1 MRTRDRIRQ
10 IVSSGHFAG
19 GFVPYGYRA
28 INKGRVNKRDQPVK
42 DLEID
47 PDEAAWVQEVFTK
60 VAEEGASGYAMAQM
74 LNQRGLRTRQ
84 GAEFQSSNI
93 KRMIQHEGYTGY
105 IITKAARSEFIPQLQ
120 IIDEDLFAKANEM
133 ISKRSKK
140 ALKDKNAA
148 QKSSNPTLLAGIVV
162 CAHCGAKM
170 SAFLHTDRYKLADGS
185 IREKVQAKYNCYQR
199 GQHLRE
205 CDGQALYLAERVDR
219 IVVAYADELFRKI
232 KSEPY
237 DKSIEKRIR
246 QQDAEQNRQK
256 QAAEK
261 KIKAAQYKQKRYE
274 DEVLKCLEG
283 ESAFSQEMLA
293 RLIAQ
298 AEAEV
303 RQAKDEYATLLQNND
318 HRATVQQI
326 RNYYN
331 EFLGWANEF
340 DLSSIPRKRT
350 ILAELF
356 EKVEVGRGYKVTIH
370 VKGSYKQFLKNE

>member
-1 MRTRDRIRQ
+1 
-10 IVSSGHFAG
+10 
-19 GFVPYGYRA
+19 
-28 INKGRVNKRDQPVK
+28 
-42 DLEID
+42 
-47 PDEAAWVQEVFTK
+47 
-60 VAEEGASGYAMAQM
+60 
-74 LNQRGLRTRQ
+74 
-84 GAEFQSSNI
+84 
-93 KRMIQHEGYTGY
+93 
-105 IITKAARSEFIPQLQ
+105 
-120 IIDEDLFAKANEM
+120 
-133 ISKRSKK
+133 
-140 ALKDKNAA
+140 
-148 QKSSNPTLLAGIVV
+148 
-162 CAHCGAKM
+162 M

-185 IREKVQAKYNCYQR
+185 IRERVQAKYNCYQR

-237 DKSIEKRIR
+237 DKSIEQRIR
-246 QQDAEQNRQK
+246 QQDAEHNRQK

-261 KIKAAQYKQKRYE
+261 KIKAAQYKQQRYE
-274 DEVLKCLEG
+274 DEVLKCLDG
-283 ESAFSQEMLA
+283 TSAFSQEMLA

-303 RQAKDEYATLLQNND
+303 RQAKDEYSTLLQNND

-340 DLSSIPRKRT
+340 DLASIPRKRA